1 MWKIWHDEFLLI
13 LRERFI
19 NQNKTTNTQSKWH
32 PKIGQNCA
40 NFPKNLRRGAWN
52 LGKIIKLIE
61 IENGEIRAGTLLLST
76 RNTVNI
82 PINLI

>member
-1 MWKIWHDEFLLI
+1 MA
-13 LRERFI
+13 
-19 NQNKTTNTQSKWH
+19 SKDWA
-32 PKIGQNCA
+32 NCA

-61 IENGEIRAGTLLLST
+61 IEDGEIRAGTLLLPT

>member
-1 MWKIWHDEFLLI
+1 MA
-13 LRERFI
+13 
-19 NQNKTTNTQSKWH
+19 SKDWA
-32 PKIGQNCA
+32 NCA

-61 IENGEIRAGTLLLST
+61 IENGEIRAGTLLLPT